1 MDFTGYSLESLKRF
15 IALYDPGPT
24 QYAQAITGLG
34 LGLPVS
40 QQRDVRAA
48 KARRDALVALPSLPG
63 DHYFER
69 LPPELVER
77 VLYYVEHG
85 NDAAKVC
92 RRWYDLYKAR
102 PALMRIR
109 SASRFMTP
117 LSSWTHTFKSSHLP
131 TVVAGRDM
139 RIWVAAK
146 GCFGCVLAIDPVTKD
161 IQTHPRCPDDS
172 RLIGATVDGVPIFV
186 PSLMDDGVS
195 FGSMLGGILNATSI
209 VGAISATRLLLG
221 REGKLSVWDTC
232 AKTVTAILEIPTLGK
247 YASYHSN
254 GVGMYVVMDATGIG
268 WFVRYATL
276 EVIPVTY
283 ANDEILWSIP
293 VPGSCMMLK
302 YGNNRAAADIDPDIK
317 AVLRRSI
324 FGTTVG
330 GHLVV
335 MDKGAISAYETS
347 YTLTIY

>member
-15 IALYDPGPT
+15 IALYDSGPT
-24 QYAQAITGLG
+24 QYAQAIGG
-34 LGLPVS
+34 LGLPTS
-40 QQRDVRAA
+40 ILRDVGAA
-48 KARRDALVALPSLPG
+48 KARRDELVAMPSLPG
-63 DHYFER
+63 DHYFEQ

-77 VLYYVEHG
+77 VLYYVERG

-92 RRWYDLYKAR
+92 RRWYDLYKSR
-102 PALMRIR
+102 PVLMRIR

-139 RIWVAAK
+139 RIWVAAT
-146 GCFGCVLAIDPVTKD
+146 GCFGHVLAIDPVTKD
-161 IQTHPRCPDDS
+161 IQTHPRGPDDS
-172 RLIGATVDGVPIFV
+172 RLIGATVDGVPIFI
-186 PSLMDDGVS
+186 PSSMDDGVS
-195 FGSMLGGILNATSI
+195 FGAMLGGLVYAAAI

-221 REGKLSVWDTC
+221 REGNLSVWDTC
-232 AKTVTAILEIPTLGK
+232 TGTVTVILEIPTLGK
-247 YASYHSN
+247 YANYHSN
-254 GVGMYVVMDATGIG
+254 GVGMYVIMEATGSG

-283 ANDEILWSIP
+283 AKGGIVWSIP
-293 VPGSCMMLK
+293 IPGSCMMVA
-302 YGNNRAAADIDPDIK
+302 YGSNTTAVNIDPDIK

-335 MDKGAISAYETS
+335 MDKGVLAPDGIHR
-347 YTLTIY
+347 TLTIY